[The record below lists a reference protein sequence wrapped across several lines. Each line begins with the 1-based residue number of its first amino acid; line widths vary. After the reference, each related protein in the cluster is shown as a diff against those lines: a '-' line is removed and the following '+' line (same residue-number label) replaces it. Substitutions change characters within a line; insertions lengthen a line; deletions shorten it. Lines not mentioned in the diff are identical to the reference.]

1 MERLVIRVQA
11 LSRGYLVRKELA
23 MTHNGDNFR
32 ARPFDRSQALQI
44 KERCVIKVGPI
55 YLLIIFYSD
64 KNEDFTKFTVKDC
77 LTKACVISMKTLY
90 LDNIE
95 DPDPT
100 LDDLIS
106 FVKHT
111 ILEKGSEI
119 ILNEE
124 SGEPHSDWVLKMN
137 EFIDSEF

>member
-1 MERLVIRVQA
+1 
-11 LSRGYLVRKELA
+11 
-23 MTHNGDNFR
+23 
-32 ARPFDRSQALQI
+32 
-44 KERCVIKVGPI
+44 
-55 YLLIIFYSD
+55 
-64 KNEDFTKFTVKDC
+64 
-77 LTKACVISMKTLY
+77 MKTLY

-124 SGEPHSDWVLKMN
+124 SGEPYSDWVLKMN

>member
-1 MERLVIRVQA
+1 
-11 LSRGYLVRKELA
+11 
-23 MTHNGDNFR
+23 
-32 ARPFDRSQALQI
+32 
-44 KERCVIKVGPI
+44 
-55 YLLIIFYSD
+55 
-64 KNEDFTKFTVKDC
+64 
-77 LTKACVISMKTLY
+77 MKTLY

-119 ILNEE
+119 ILKEE
-124 SGEPHSDWVLKMN
+124 SWEPHSDWVLKMN